1 MLKAIHVIYRAI
13 EQLMRWTTI
22 VLLVMMVVIVF
33 SNVVSRYYLHAS
45 LAWSEEVARFM
56 LVWLVFIGSFLAYIH
71 DEHLGLDILVAKM
84 PPGLRKLVGFCT
96 NMLILFAL
104 YAILEGGYLLMRDNF
119 DWLSPAAEPSVP
131 VAAAA
136 AGAEPSSA
144 LPVAEAPSPATE
156 PSVPVAVAAPP
167 EGALDH

>member
-84 PPGLRKLVGFCT
+84 PPTMRKVVGFCT
-96 NMLILFAL
+96 NMMILFAL
-104 YAILEGGYLLMRDNF
+104 YAVMEGGYLLMRDNF
-119 DWLSPAAEPSVP
+119 DWLSSAAEIPQGYVYFIVP
-131 VAAAA
+131 FTCGLMMLQVVLKTYYLL
-136 AGAEPSSA
+136 AGQKGRQEGSA
-144 LPVAEAPSPATE
+144 C
-156 PSVPVAVAAPP
+156 
-167 EGALDH
+167 

>member
-84 PPGLRKLVGFCT
+84 PPTMRKAVGFCT
-96 NMLILFAL
+96 NMMILFAL
-104 YAILEGGYLLMRDNF
+104 YAVMEGGYLLMRDNF
-119 DWLSPAAEPSVP
+119 DWLSSAAEIPQGYVYFIVP
-131 VAAAA
+131 FTCGLMMLQVVLKTYYLL
-136 AGAEPSSA
+136 AGQKGRQDGSA
-144 LPVAEAPSPATE
+144 C
-156 PSVPVAVAAPP
+156 
-167 EGALDH
+167 

>member
-84 PPGLRKLVGFCT
+84 PPTMRKAVGFCT
-96 NMLILFAL
+96 NMMILFAL
-104 YAILEGGYLLMRDNF
+104 YAVMEGGYLLMRDNF
-119 DWLSPAAEPSVP
+119 DWLSPAAEIPQGYVYFIVP
-131 VAAAA
+131 FVCGLMMLQAVLKTYYLL
-136 AGAEPSSA
+136 AGKKHSQGESSC
-144 LPVAEAPSPATE
+144 
-156 PSVPVAVAAPP
+156 
-167 EGALDH
+167 

>member
-1 MLKAIHVIYRAI
+1 MLKAIHLLYRAI

-84 PPGLRKLVGFCT
+84 PSTLRKIVGFGT
-96 NMLILFAL
+96 NMMILFAL
-104 YAILEGGYLLMRDNF
+104 YAVMEGGYLLMRDNF
-119 DWLSPAAEPSVP
+119 DWLSSAAEIPQGYVYFIVP
-131 VAAAA
+131 FTCGLMMLQVVLKTYYLL
-136 AGAEPSSA
+136 AGKKEHQEGSA
-144 LPVAEAPSPATE
+144 C
-156 PSVPVAVAAPP
+156 
-167 EGALDH
+167 